1 MQVIRLCGLCIKICQ
16 ENGRDAGL
24 SKVHLT
30 VHLNFTGKILEV
42 IYNFI

>member
-30 VHLNFTGKILEV
+30 VPLNSSLKIKAYIEWYL
-42 IYNFI
+42 